1 MSIKIKFRFG
11 TNGYADKR
19 AISLALIILFIPLVV
34 IYLENLFQGS
44 RESNSPS
51 CIHNGTLSS
60 VFFKCSIP
68 YDKYRCSV
76 LSNRS
81 NNSIKC
87 ITDVQAMTGHILP
100 LVSYVLQLYLI
111 QEYFS
116 FADIYNYNF
125 TDVFWITV
133 LVIFAIIAIAV
144 HGSSCLHFYT
154 CMIICST
161 GVCLSGFVFYELVH
175 CNRKYF
181 SRKIRDVSQSQRL
194 VTDKQDCETTITIVV
209 S

>member
-34 IYLENLFQGS
+34 IYLENLFQTS
-44 RESNSPS
+44 RESNSRS
-51 CIHNGTLSS
+51 CIPNKTLSS
-60 VFFKCSIP
+60 VFLKCSIP

-81 NNSIKC
+81 DNSIKC
-87 ITDVQAMTGHILP
+87 ITEVQAMTGHILP
-100 LVSYVLQLYLI
+100 LVSYWLQLYLI
-111 QEYFS
+111 YDFFS
-116 FADIYNYNF
+116 FADVYNYNL
-125 TDVFWITV
+125 TEVFWTAFY
-133 LVIFAIIAIAV
+133 VIFVIIAIAV

-161 GVCLSGFVFYELVH
+161 GVCLSGFVFYQFVH

-181 SRKIRDVSQSQRL
+181 SRKIHDVSENQRL
-194 VTDKQDCETTITIVV
+194 VINN
-209 S
+209 